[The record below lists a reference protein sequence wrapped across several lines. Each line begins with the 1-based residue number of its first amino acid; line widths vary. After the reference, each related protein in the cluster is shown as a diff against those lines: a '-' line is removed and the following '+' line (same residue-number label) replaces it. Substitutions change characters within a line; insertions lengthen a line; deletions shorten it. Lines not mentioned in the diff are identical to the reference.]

1 MATVSW
7 PSTFSDLNV
16 YLYDASGKMVA
27 KSESRYTTSET
38 VQYNAPS
45 GGYYLLKVTT
55 STYAATAFTG
65 TSSADTAQAYVKSGT
80 VQPGQPVTFAV
91 SGDGRKRVNARVSW
105 TWTYNT
111 LSLSLVDQAG
121 QNVAQGTKMEE
132 SFNSAYEQIDCVP
145 AAGTYTLKL
154 ESDSRSMGLSY
165 KLVTPFQL

>member
-1 MATVSW
+1 
-7 PSTFSDLNV
+7 
-16 YLYDASGKMVA
+16 MVA

-80 VQPGQPVTFAV
+80 VQPGQPVTFSV
-91 SGDGRKRVNARVSW
+91 SGDGRKHVNARVSW

-111 LSLSLVDQAG
+111 LSMSLVDQAG
-121 QNVAQGTKMEE
+121 QKIAQGTKMEE

-154 ESDSRSMGLSY
+154 ESDSRSMGLGY